1 VDFFEERLFGK
12 EAELNTQDTKE
23 DLEIHIDV
31 IELELEGARYELEQ
45 FQWEINK
52 LNKEIIKV
60 RTASANALL
69 RLAETATNKFPHQ
82 LELDFVRECK
92 NDSLAFLAS
101 LTGDDEVN
109 MNNKTFAEEL
119 RELHLSMIKDHH
131 EREEFEQSLKELG
144 LKLETK

>member
-1 VDFFEERLFGK
+1 MDFFEERLFGR
-12 EAELNTQDTKE
+12 EAELNTHTTKE
-23 DLEIHIDV
+23 DLELHIDV
-31 IELELEGARYELEQ
+31 IELELEGARDELEQ

-101 LTGDDEVN
+101 LTGDEVKLN

-119 RELHLSMIKDHH
+119 GELHLSMVW
-131 EREEFEQSLKELG
+131 EELG
-144 LKLETK
+144 LK